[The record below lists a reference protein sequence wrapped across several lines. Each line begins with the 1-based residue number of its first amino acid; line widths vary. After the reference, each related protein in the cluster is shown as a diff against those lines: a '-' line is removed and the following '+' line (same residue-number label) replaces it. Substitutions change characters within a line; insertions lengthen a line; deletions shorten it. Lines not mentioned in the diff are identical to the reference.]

1 MSGREEVMARLC
13 VKPIET
19 VDALEDKLSE
29 PTPQLIESM
38 KHLNGDILILG
49 VGGKV
54 GPTLARMAVRAVE
67 ASGVA
72 RKVIGV
78 DFFPDP
84 AARAR
89 LDAVGVETVQAN
101 LLEDGAFEKLPEAE
115 NVLYMIG
122 RKFGSTG
129 AEWQTWTTNV
139 FLAGLAAKR
148 FSRSRIVAFSSG
160 NIYPF
165 VPLASGGATE
175 ATPTA
180 PVGEYAMSCLGRER
194 MLDHYSNEAGAKV
207 VHFRLNY
214 AVELR
219 YGILFDVA
227 TQVWNETPINLGM
240 GHVNVIWQGYVG
252 GVAMQCFGLA
262 AAPPRI
268 LNVTGPETASIRWL
282 ATRFGE
288 VMGKTP
294 VLAGEEAPSALLS
307 NAAQCFKRF
316 GYPSVSLDTLVE
328 WVAYWVAA
336 GGQDLGK
343 PTHYETRD
351 GKF

>member
-1 MSGREEVMARLC
+1 MSSLAEIRLRMS
-13 VKPIET
+13 VPPIET
-19 VDALEDKLSE
+19 VEDLEQKLSE
-29 PTPQLIESM
+29 PGAQLVEALKI
-38 KHLNGDILILG
+38 LDGDILILG

-54 GPTLARMAVRAVE
+54 GPTVARLAMRAVA

-78 DFFPDP
+78 DAFPID
-84 AARAR
+84 AVRGQ
-89 LDAVGVETVQAN
+89 LDALGVQTVKAD
-101 LLEDGAFEKLPEAE
+101 LLADGAFEQLPDAE
-115 NVLYMIG
+115 NVLYMVG

-129 AEWQTWTTNV
+129 AEWQTWFTNV
-139 FLAGLAAKR
+139 FLSGLSAKR
-148 FSRSRIVAFSSG
+148 YQKSRIVAFSSG

-165 VPLASGGATE
+165 LPLASGGATE
-175 ATPTA
+175 TTPTA

-194 MLDHYSNEAGAKV
+194 MFDQYANEAGARV
-207 VHFRLNY
+207 LHFRLNY

-219 YGILFDVA
+219 YGIVYDVA
-227 TQVWNETPINLGM
+227 TQVWNDAAINLST
-240 GHVNVIWQGYVG
+240 GHVNVAWQGYVSN
-252 GVAMQCFGLA
+252 VALQCFPLA
-262 AAPPRI
+262 ASPARV
-268 LNVTGPETASIRWL
+268 LNITGPEIVSIRWL

-288 VMGKTP
+288 LFGKTP
-294 VLAGEEAPSALLS
+294 RFTGEEAPTALLN

-336 GGQDLGK
+336 GGENLGK